1 MNRDYLWD
9 QLAPF
14 KSECKGR
21 AAAVSSAV
29 LECRGEQGG
38 VVREAESVKYLVEA
52 QSPSLAT
59 DPCLLSEGQ
68 SWASQLPFSP
78 PPKKKQG
85 EGVEGRS
92 PHPLQFSPLPFM
104 QIGSWHL
111 QQPASFL
118 LYIFI
123 PSLFFGSF
131 FLLKAPFGWQSLVAA
146 DMRSFIY
153 NSHLCKGSM
162 FAVCSYRHKYAE
174 NLKSLGGRPNLFV
187 WFSVPVY
194 EGKSLLLLQVSGC
207 IVHSQQIGI
216 LWNDKKLLEAAN
228 IDKKKAVIRQL
239 GPPPT
244 SCFWTN
250 YDSLAIEVRLKRLW
264 NGFATAHILG

>member
-78 PPKKKQG
+78 PPLKKSRVRGWRVDPPIPCNLALCHSCKLG
-85 EGVEGRS
+85 LDICNSLPPFFYTSLFHLFSSDLFSSSKPHLDGR
-92 PHPLQFSPLPFM
+92 
-104 QIGSWHL
+104 
-111 QQPASFL
+111 ASSQLTCVL
-118 LYIFI
+118 LYITHI
-123 PSLFFGSF
+123 YVKAAC
-131 FLLKAPFGWQSLVAA
+131 LL
-146 DMRSFIY
+146 
-153 NSHLCKGSM
+153 C
-162 FAVCSYRHKYAE
+162 
-174 NLKSLGGRPNLFV
+174 
-187 WFSVPVY
+187 
-194 EGKSLLLLQVSGC
+194 
-207 IVHSQQIGI
+207 VH
-216 LWNDKKLLEAAN
+216 
-228 IDKKKAVIRQL
+228 IDINMQRTWRV
-239 GPPPT
+239 
-244 SCFWTN
+244 
-250 YDSLAIEVRLKRLW
+250 
-264 NGFATAHILG
+264 